1 LDNLTQNL
9 NQIKNP
15 RVKRQIEENLD
26 LLKLSRKLTMLKK
39 DIKLN
44 FDLEDFAITEPD
56 YKILIPL
63 LQELEFSSLVSAYMK
78 NSDAR
83 KNKYT
88 TILTEEDLEK
98 LVADISKTGFVSLDT
113 ETDSPYPNQA
123 RLVGISFATR
133 SGKAYYLPLRHEHS
147 EAPAQVPLKTALRH
161 LKQILISP
169 KIKKIGQNIKYDYIV
184 LKKEGIALKGIDLDT
199 MLLSYLIEPNW
210 GQHNLNR
217 LSLRYLNVN
226 PIPYNEIVGKGKNEV
241 TMNAVEIERAAPYAC
256 QDADLALQ
264 LSSIL
269 WPEVKEKN
277 LNSLYRDLEL
287 PLIEVLA
294 DMEMW
299 GVSIDTKVLDAISHE
314 LNEHINRLKKTIY
327 THSSEEFNLN
337 SPQQLAK
344 ILFEKLKLPPSK
356 KTKKTRGYSTGLEVL
371 QKLAKNYPIAQY
383 MLEYRKLSKL
393 KSTYAD
399 SLPKLINQETGR
411 IHTSYN
417 QTVTATGRLSSS
429 NPNLQNI
436 PARGSWGLRFR
447 QAFIPESGYM
457 FLSADY
463 SQIEL
468 RVLAHMS
475 EDPTLIETFRQN
487 RDIHQETANQVFGE
501 KSSLFENELR
511 QRAKII
517 NFSIIYGTSA
527 FSLAKELN
535 TSNSE
540 AQKFIDLYFERYPR
554 VREFLDKCVKD
565 AEEKGYSETLLG
577 RKRQVPELKQ
587 KNNLT
592 RQAGQRIALNTPIQ
606 GTAADLIKKAMIEIW
621 QEIKKN
627 QLKTKMVLQVHD
639 ELVFEVPKAEY
650 DTVEKIVQNKMEN
663 VLPLK
668 VPLKIHIGWGVNW
681 ADAK

>member
-1 LDNLTQNL
+1 
-9 NQIKNP
+9 
-15 RVKRQIEENLD
+15 
-26 LLKLSRKLTMLKK
+26 
-39 DIKLN
+39 
-44 FDLEDFAITEPD
+44 
-56 YKILIPL
+56 
-63 LQELEFSSLVSAYMK
+63 
-78 NSDAR
+78 
-83 KNKYT
+83 
-88 TILTEEDLEK
+88 
-98 LVADISKTGFVSLDT
+98 
-113 ETDSPYPNQA
+113 
-123 RLVGISFATR
+123 
-133 SGKAYYLPLRHEHS
+133 
-147 EAPAQVPLKTALRH
+147 
-161 LKQILISP
+161 
-169 KIKKIGQNIKYDYIV
+169 
-184 LKKEGIALKGIDLDT
+184 
-199 MLLSYLIEPNW
+199 MLLSYLTEPNW

-217 LSLRYLNVN
+217 LSLRYLHVN

-269 WPEVKEKN
+269 WPGVKEKN
-277 LNSLYRDLEL
+277 LDSLYRDLEL

-294 DMEMW
+294 GMEMW
-299 GVSIDTKVLDAISHE
+299 GVSIDTKVLAAISSE
-314 LNEHINRLKKTIY
+314 LSEHINRLKKKIY
-327 THSSEEFNLN
+327 AHSSEEFNLN
-337 SPQQLAK
+337 SPQQLAE
-344 ILFEKLKLPPSK
+344 ILFHKLKLPAAK
-356 KTKKTRGYSTGLEVL
+356 KTKKTRGYSTSLEVL
-371 QKLAKNYPIAQY
+371 QKLAKDYPIAQY

-417 QTVTATGRLSSS
+417 QTVAATGRLSSS

-436 PARGSWGLRFR
+436 PARGPWGPRFR
-447 QAFIPESGYM
+447 QAFIPESGYL

-487 RDIHQETANQVFGE
+487 RDIHQETVNQVFGG

-517 NFSIIYGTSA
+517 NFSILYGTSA

-535 TSNSE
+535 TSNLE
-540 AQKFIDLYFERYPR
+540 AQKFINLYFARYPR
-554 VREFLDKCVKD
+554 VREYLDKCIKD
-565 AEEKGYSETLLG
+565 ATEKGYSETLLG

-587 KNNLT
+587 KNKLT
-592 RQAGQRIALNTPIQ
+592 RQAGQRIAVNTPIQ

-621 QEIKKN
+621 QEIKRN

-639 ELVFEVPKAEY
+639 ELVFEVPKAEC
-650 DTVEKIVQNKMEN
+650 DIVEEIVQKKMEN

-668 VPLKIHIGWGVNW
+668 VPLKVHIGWGVNW